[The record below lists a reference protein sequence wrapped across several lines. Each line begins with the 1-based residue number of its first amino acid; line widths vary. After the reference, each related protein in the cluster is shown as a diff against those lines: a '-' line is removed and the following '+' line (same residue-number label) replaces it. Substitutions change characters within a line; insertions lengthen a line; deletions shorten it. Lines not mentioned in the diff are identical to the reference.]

1 MAGGGILRR
10 IGIALGVDVEDK
22 EAKSNI
28 ESLKNFAKNALGTI
42 AVGVSIVKVNAL
54 AEEFGAVNQMIKT
67 ATKEMLNQTDA
78 QSKILAAANA
88 TRSSYADT
96 AKVVSAL
103 VQENK
108 DLFGTLDEAIKFNN
122 AATQL
127 FKTAGKTDEEI
138 AEIMESIN
146 VSFARGAVDSET
158 IGQLL
163 EKSPEAAALLEK
175 KLGASKEAFEQMA
188 SDGQISLQQ
197 LKEAFTD
204 SADEIEKSYM
214 ESGANITDAI
224 KSIRNQWGLYVSQVW
239 EGAGISQQV
248 AKLMI
253 RAFSGFMAVLNKAQP
268 AITSALKTA
277 MNWMTRIA
285 DWISRVGSVL
295 GRLIEHIGGVE
306 NAIKLVLIVSSALWL
321 ALNFGKIIA
330 GINMIK
336 NGLRGLPG
344 LFNPKNLKIA
354 GFVAA
359 VTLIVLALED
369 FFNFLKGNDS
379 VIGIFFDKIGVGAD
393 KARQTIFSVFR
404 RIKTFLEGIWE
415 FLGQAVTIFLDTV
428 NGFVDKHG
436 ESIRATFE
444 RAWGIVK
451 TFLHGVWTVISNIA
465 RVIFGST
472 EDSISNS
479 TQDTREALLSIWR
492 DILNALSVIFG
503 AVLNVAIAAFNR
515 LLSVAKFVFGLVQKF
530 WEAWG
535 SDILSW
541 FRVLWDSL
549 SGAISGFLD
558 VLQGVAS
565 FISSVFAGDWS
576 GAWEAIKQIFSGAWE
591 SIKNIAAGVLKTLQF
606 ILKMALSAIKSVIT
620 AVLTFILSF
629 ISRIAKG
636 ILGVIKGILG
646 FIKTAWLSAWS
657 AVQTV
662 VVGILRKIVATIID
676 VLNSIKQTVSNNL
689 QATKAIWTASW
700 EAIIRFFTSLWN
712 GAVSFLQGVWSGITG
727 IISGAI
733 NGVHSIIATVLTA
746 IWDFLT
752 GIFGNIV
759 NASKNTFENVLSSIH
774 VNVSKVGQTVKDGFR
789 SAIDFITSLP
799 SQALQWGK
807 DFIAGLK
814 NGILSGISGITEAVS
829 GIAGKVRSFLH
840 FSRPDEGPLADY
852 ESWMPDFVD
861 GLAKTLRSSKDVLRD
876 TIRGL
881 SETFEEMDAEKA
893 WGKIVDTFR
902 NGISAV
908 KNIVSKVKIK
918 VGSEQVPTETI
929 GDGKS
934 IIQQVSKKA
943 KEVADGIKSSMSM
956 VKQVIG
962 DINGSLSGTDISENI
977 EKMSKAFSNGMK
989 EVKTSATGVMYYMR
1003 SNWQLLG
1010 NILVNPVSGG
1020 FNFIYNHCSTFRNY
1034 VDGFLNGIEEK
1045 WKNGWNSVKEI
1056 SLSCWTSMVGGSRQE
1071 LSVLKATIRTGFQS
1085 AIDFITL
1092 LPAQALRHGKNF
1104 AVALKEGILSGISG
1118 IKDTI
1123 SAVVEEPKKIRAR
1136 TFTMLKD
1143 VVSVARRTVAE
1154 INNALNVDADPV
1166 VSRLVN
1172 AFRAGAN
1179 GIKDSASVV
1188 TSYFRDN
1195 WKQIG
1200 DLLESPISK
1209 GFELVYN
1216 HCSGFRNFINGFI
1229 GDTQIDWSGGW
1240 TMIKEIAD
1248 SAWAAMTGGARQG
1261 LISLKSAIR
1270 SGMTDATSFIKG
1282 LPNDALKWGS
1292 DIIDGIASGIRNA
1305 TGKVTNAVKGVAD
1318 RIRSFLHFSRPDEGP
1333 LVDYETWM
1341 PDFVGGLART
1351 LKENKGLLTSAAL
1364 DVSRALN
1371 ITPTVNTTA
1380 KAVGN
1385 VSRGNTINQKVE
1397 INNTVKTTDAKAGR
1411 EASKQLDRS
1420 SNDVTKKIADGLAYG
1435 RA

>member
-28 ESLKNFAKNALGTI
+28 ESLKNFVKNALGTI

-54 AEEFGAVNQMIKT
+54 AEEFGAVNRMVKM

-88 TRSSYADT
+88 TKSSYADT

-138 AEIMESIN
+138 AELMESIN

-175 KLGASKEAFEQMA
+175 KLGASKEVFEQMA

-204 SADEIEKSYM
+204 SAGEIEKSYM

-224 KSIRNQWGLYVSQVW
+224 KNIRNQWGLYVSQVW

-306 NAIKLVLIVSSALWL
+306 NAIKLVIIVSSALWL

-379 VIGIFFDKIGVGAD
+379 VIGLFFEKIGVGAD
-393 KARQTIFSVFR
+393 KARET
-404 RIKTFLEGIWE
+404 
-415 FLGQAVTIFLDTV
+415 
-428 NGFVDKHG
+428 
-436 ESIRATFE
+436 
-444 RAWGIVK
+444 
-451 TFLHGVWTVISNIA
+451 
-465 RVIFGST
+465 
-472 EDSISNS
+472 
-479 TQDTREALLSIWR
+479 
-492 DILNALSVIFG
+492 
-503 AVLNVAIAAFNR
+503 
-515 LLSVAKFVFGLVQKF
+515 
-530 WEAWG
+530 
-535 SDILSW
+535 
-541 FRVLWDSL
+541 
-549 SGAISGFLD
+549 
-558 VLQGVAS
+558 
-565 FISSVFAGDWS
+565 
-576 GAWEAIKQIFSGAWE
+576 
-591 SIKNIAAGVLKTLQF
+591 
-606 ILKMALSAIKSVIT
+606 
-620 AVLTFILSF
+620 
-629 ISRIAKG
+629 
-636 ILGVIKGILG
+636 ILGAFGRVQSFFQEHGSKLKAILG
-646 FIKTAWLSAWS
+646 
-657 AVQTV
+657 
-662 VVGILRKIVATIID
+662 G
-676 VLNSIKQTVSNNL
+676 
-689 QATKAIWTASW
+689 
-700 EAIIRFFTSLWN
+700 
-712 GAVSFLQGVWSGITG
+712 
-727 IISGAI
+727 
-733 NGVHSIIATVLTA
+733 
-746 IWDFLT
+746 
-752 GIFGNIV
+752 
-759 NASKNTFENVLSSIH
+759 
-774 VNVSKVGQTVKDGFR
+774 
-789 SAIDFITSLP
+789 
-799 SQALQWGK
+799 
-807 DFIAGLK
+807 IAGLFATYK
-814 NGILSGISGITEAVS
+814 IGVLLAVAAEKAWAIGSAVAAGATKILSAAMIGLTSPIGIVIAIIGSLVAAGIILYQNWDTISAAAIELWKKVSIAFSNGIAVAKNWLNQAIEYIKS
-829 GIAGKVRSFLH
+829 LPDQALEWGTDFMKGIANGIANGAKKVVESVKGIANKIKSFLH
-840 FSRPDEGPLADY
+840 FSRPDEGPLVDY
-852 ESWMPDFVD
+852 ESWMPDFVG
-861 GLAKTLRSSKDVLRD
+861 GLARTLQSSKGLLRD
-876 TIRGL
+876 AIRGL

-893 WGKIVDTFR
+893 WGKITDTFR
-902 NGISAV
+902 NGISTV
-908 KNIVSKVKIK
+908 KNIASKVKIK
-918 VGSEQVPTETI
+918 VGSEQLPTETM

-956 VKQVIG
+956 VKQIIG

-989 EVKTSATGVMYYMR
+989 EVKTSATGVMSYMR

-1071 LSVLKATIRTGFQS
+1071 LSLLKATIRTGFQS
-1085 AIDFITL
+1085 AIDFITS
-1092 LPAQALRHGKNF
+1092 LPSQALQWGKDFIAGLKDGILSGISGITEAVSGIAGKVKSFLHFSRPDEGPLADYESWMPDFVDGLAKTLRSSKDVLRDAIRGLSETFEEMDAEKAWKKITDTFRTGIRNVKNIISKAKIKVGSEQVSTETADDGKVVAQQIIKQATETRKTWNDVWNGMIKIPANFWTLIVEESKRESKNLTATIRTGFQSAIDFITSLPSQALHHGKNF
-1104 AVALKEGILSGISG
+1104 AVALKKGIFSGISG

-1123 SAVVEEPKKIRAR
+1123 SAAIKEPEKIRAR

-1143 VVSVARRTVAE
+1143 VASVTRRTVAE
-1154 INNALNVDADPV
+1154 INNSLNVDAEPV

-1172 AFRAGAN
+1172 AFRVGAN

-1188 TSYFRDN
+1188 ISYFRDN

-1200 DLLESPISK
+1200 DLLENPISK

-1305 TGKVTNAVKGVAD
+1305 AGKVTNAVKGVAD

-1380 KAVGN
+1380 KAVGD
-1385 VSRGNTINQKVE
+1385 VRRGNTINQKVE